1 MILRE
6 IIIFQKLIQELNC
19 TLTLLAHRRLILKIL
34 DNNAY
39 TSPYAKIR
47 QFFLLLF
54 LLPSSL
60 SFPPPPSPRATVSS
74 LRPCAVAFLLKF
86 KSSSSRGRERERRE
100 RETGEEYIAN
110 VAAIYRTNLWIPQP
124 NLLKT
129 RIKRVIHR
137 REIVISRIFFPE
149 DRKRWWIFGHDV
161 DRCWSREFASFFPLF
176 FLSLFFSPSELTLGS
191 RGKERV
197 KYERNIIGPSAA
209 AFDPIFR
216 PTLWMILF
224 LWVFRWDFYRR
235 F

>member
-1 MILRE
+1 MSVDRSSKNFIHNFWINVFKIMNRNKSILRE

-86 KSSSSRGRERERRE
+86 KSSSSRGRERER
-100 RETGEEYIAN
+100 ETGERDGRG
-110 VAAIYRTNLWIPQP
+110 IYRECSRDIP
-124 NLLKT
+124 
-129 RIKRVIHR
+129 H
-137 REIVISRIFFPE
+137 
-149 DRKRWWIFGHDV
+149 
-161 DRCWSREFASFFPLF
+161 EFMNP
-176 FLSLFFSPSELTLGS
+176 
-191 RGKERV
+191 
-197 KYERNIIGPSAA
+197 
-209 AFDPIFR
+209 
-216 PTLWMILF
+216 PTQF
-224 LWVFRWDFYRR
+224 A
-235 F
+235 